1 MEERWQPAGFVS
13 LPGRVLAGRCPDSL
27 AAELVA
33 QASCLDVAAK
43 TTRVIH
49 WLKDNLALSTD
60 REHDPII
67 SVSILHQG
75 VS

>member
-1 MEERWQPAGFVS
+1 MS
-13 LPGRVLAGRCPDSL
+13 LPGCVLAGRRPDSL

-33 QASCLDVAAK
+33 QASCLAVSAK
-43 TTRVIH
+43 KTRVTH

-60 REHDPII
+60 REHDPVI
-67 SVSILHQG
+67 SLSILHQG